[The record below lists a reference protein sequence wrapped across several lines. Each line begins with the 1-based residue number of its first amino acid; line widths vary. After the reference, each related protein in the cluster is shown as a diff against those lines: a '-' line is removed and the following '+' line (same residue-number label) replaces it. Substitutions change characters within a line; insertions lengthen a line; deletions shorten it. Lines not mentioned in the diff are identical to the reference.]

1 MKMQSTTPI
10 VILLLLAT
18 ILAGCS
24 QNVPGMGAIQE
35 RACEPLA
42 NLDTTIDEL
51 TSLTTE
57 LTVGDVRQIKSE
69 VDGMVSL
76 LRTAN
81 QALNSAEVDD
91 LLVAYDEL
99 SATIEALPDD
109 QPIGD
114 SAAEIQATVVKV
126 QATLDQASSALNCGG

>member
-18 ILAGCS
+18 MLAGCS

-35 RACEPLA
+35 RACEPLT
-42 NLDTTIDEL
+42 NLDATIDEL
-51 TSLTTE
+51 TSLTADVTI
-57 LTVGDVRQIKSE
+57 GDVRQIKTE
-69 VDGMVSL
+69 VDGVVSL

-114 SAAEIQATVVKV
+114 SVAEIQATVVQV
-126 QATLDQASSALNCGG
+126 QATLDQALSTLNCGG